1 MAASPIHPSR
11 SRVAAPSNSASH
23 EAILQFESWCSIQI
37 CRKLNSRILRFC
49 QQQEVLLPS
58 SHHLLV
64 CIKLDSGISSL
75 FGIATQYKAPLA
87 QRGRCLQI
95 GLVRNLH
102 ALKFQ
107 AVNRDRTLLVALYAK
122 MGEEITEEFQED
134 PEDEQFMYAQGT
146 NSSHAG
152 SLPPDNT
159 C

>member
-11 SRVAAPSNSASH
+11 SRVAAPSNSASD

-37 CRKLNSRILRFC
+37 CRKLNFSRLRFC

-58 SHHLLV
+58 SHQLLV
-64 CIKLDSGISSL
+64 CITLDSGISSL

-87 QRGRCLQI
+87 QRGSCLQI

-107 AVNRDRTLLVALYAK
+107 AVNRDRTLLVHFMQRWGKKYRWSSRS
-122 MGEEITEEFQED
+122 

-146 NSSHAG
+146 NSSHAA